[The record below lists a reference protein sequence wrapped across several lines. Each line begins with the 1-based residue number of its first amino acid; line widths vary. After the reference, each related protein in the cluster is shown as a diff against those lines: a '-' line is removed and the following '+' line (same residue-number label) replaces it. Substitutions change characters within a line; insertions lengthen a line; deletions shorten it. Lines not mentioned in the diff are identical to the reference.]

1 MGSPT
6 REAALKV
13 ASGDMGVEA
22 EAPETLFDL
31 FAVDDDEAENGKWF
45 SFGKNIRIKIRRHKS
60 EKSIKVRERLDAPY
74 AQASRKMSD
83 LPKKIQDE
91 ITYKHL
97 AEGIIADWEGVYDVN
112 GNEIPYSPEA
122 AYKFLSH
129 PKLREFRDKVAD
141 LSVDLSNF
149 ISKQETEEEGN

>member
-6 REAALKV
+6 EELAKA
-13 ASGDMGVEA
+13 GVETD
-22 EAPETLFDL
+22 APETLFDL
-31 FAVDDDEAENGKWF
+31 FAVDDDEAEHGKWF

-60 EKSIKVRERLDAPY
+60 EKSIKVREKLDAPY
-74 AQASRKMSD
+74 AQASRKLSD

-91 ITYKHL
+91 ITYRHL
-97 AEGIIADWEGVYDVN
+97 AEGIIADWEGVYGVDGKEV
-112 GNEIPYSPEA
+112 PYSADA

-129 PKLREFRDKVAD
+129 PKLREFRDKIAD

-149 ISKQETEEEGN
+149 ISKKEEAEEGN